1 MRHLFSAAALAALV
15 LSCSSP
21 EQQQETAYSPAILD
35 TIRMVENNL
44 CGTVLIED
52 SVNTFNLQ
60 QRMAGNK
67 VHGLSI
73 AVVRNYQVQWAK
85 AYGFADTAT
94 KRPVTVQTLFQAASI
109 SKSLNGVGVLRLV
122 QDKRLDLNADINSYL
137 KSWRFPY
144 DTVSHGKTIS
154 VAHLLSHTAGLTVHG
169 FAGYEPGDTIPTLQ
183 QVLDGTPPAN
193 SDPVRSMFE
202 PGLRFTYAGGG
213 TTISQQLVQD
223 ITGQPYHVYM
233 RQVLDAMGMTTSTYE
248 QPPPAAK
255 AGLLSYGYRGN
266 GEVVKG
272 NYHVYPEQA
281 AAGLWTNPTEL
292 AQYIIETQLALQGT
306 SAKVLNQEMTR
317 LRLTPYIDSNAALG
331 VFVMSPGNHK
341 YFNHGGANEG
351 FRCTYYGSFEGGNG
365 VVVMLNSDN
374 GSMLDEVVNSVAK
387 VYGWPG
393 FYQPKTRKAIAISD
407 TLLQQYL
414 GDYLLGNDTLTVN
427 IAGGRPKIHYNH
439 DEGYTIYF
447 ASPHDF
453 FARELDFDLKFEQ
466 DASGKVTGIY
476 FKNSGGE
483 FRAKKK

>member
-1 MRHLFSAAALAALV
+1 MAAIV

-21 EQQQETAYSPAILD
+21 DQGKETTYSPDIQD

-44 CGTVLIED
+44 SGQVLIQD
-52 SVNTFNLQ
+52 SVNTYNLQ

-85 AYGFADTAT
+85 AYGFADTAS
-94 KRPVTVQTLFQAASI
+94 KRPVTVHTLFQAASI
-109 SKSLNGVGVLRLV
+109 SKSLNGVGVLRLA
-122 QDKRLDLNADINSYL
+122 QDKRLDLSADINNYL
-137 KSWRFPY
+137 KSWQFPY

-169 FAGYEPGDTIPTLQ
+169 FGGYEPGDTIPTLQ
-183 QVLDGTPPAN
+183 QVLNGTAPAN
-193 SDPVRSMFE
+193 SAAVRSMFE
-202 PGLRFTYAGGG
+202 PGLRFTYSGGG
-213 TTISQQLVQD
+213 TSISQQVVQD

-233 RQVLDAMGMTTSTYE
+233 RQVLDAMGMTASTFE

-255 AGLLSYGYRGN
+255 ADLLSNGYRGN

-272 NYHVYPEQA
+272 NYHIYPEQA
-281 AAGLWTNPTEL
+281 AAGLWTNPSEL
-292 AQYIIETQLALQGT
+292 AQYIIETQLALEGK

-317 LRLTPYIDSNAALG
+317 LRLTPYIDSNAAMG
-331 VFVMSPGNHK
+331 VFVTTAGKDK

-351 FRCTYYGSFEGGNG
+351 FRCTYYGSFTGGNG

-393 FYQPKTRKAIAISD
+393 FYHPKTRRAIAISD
-407 TLLQQYL
+407 TLLRQYL
-414 GDYLLGNDTLTVN
+414 GDYLLGNDTLTVRLT
-427 IAGGRPKIHYNH
+427 GGRPTIHYNH
-439 DEGYTIYF
+439 DNGYAIYF
-447 ASPHDF
+447 TTPQDF
-453 FARELDFDLKFEQ
+453 FARELDFDLRFEQ
-466 DASGKVTGIY
+466 DATGKVAGIY

-483 FRAKKK
+483 FRAKKR